1 MAKINQTTDQT
12 FGLKSRKIP
21 PSCTEIESFEDLFN
35 MVPSIKFKMIK
46 NNFWLKLKEDV
57 NKIRKS
63 KNMFVFADKTNNLLK
78 MPPKKYQKLL
88 QENVTK
94 TYKKATQ
101 KVETLINLEAKNIAK
116 SYNNDDQVEC
126 LKRAEAF
133 ITLKD
138 HKDNFRSHPTCHL
151 LNPCKS
157 ELGKISKCIFEE
169 DKNTIKMTLNL
180 NHWKNTNKIIDW
192 FINIDNKHQCTFIK
206 LDIKDFYLSTFIY
219 LLSTTWH

>member
-1 MAKINQTTDQT
+1 
-12 FGLKSRKIP
+12 
-21 PSCTEIESFEDLFN
+21 
-35 MVPSIKFKMIK
+35 
-46 NNFWLKLKEDV
+46 
-57 NKIRKS
+57 
-63 KNMFVFADKTNNLLK
+63 MFVFADKTNNLLK

-101 KVETLINLEAKNIAK
+101 KVETSINLEAKNIAK

-219 LLSTTWH
+219 LLSTT

>member
-1 MAKINQTTDQT
+1 M
-12 FGLKSRKIP
+12 
-21 PSCTEIESFEDLFN
+21 
-35 MVPSIKFKMIK
+35 
-46 NNFWLKLKEDV
+46 KLKEDV

-63 KNMFVFADKTNNLLK
+63 KNMFAFADKTNNLLK

-94 TYKKATQ
+94 THKKATQ
-101 KVETLINLEAKNIAK
+101 KVETSINLEANNITK

-138 HKDNFRSHPTCHL
+138 HKDNFHSHPTCLL
-151 LNPCKS
+151 LNPSKS
-157 ELGKISKCIFEE
+157 ELGKISKCNFEE

-180 NHWKNTNKIIDW
+180 NQWKNTNKVIDW
-192 FINIDNKHQCTFIK
+192 FIHIDNKHQCIFIQ
-206 LDIKDFYLSTFIY
+206 LDIKDFYLSTSEK
-219 LLSTTWH
+219 LLEKSLEFAKQYVVITEKDT